1 MKKFYLFFGLALC
14 MLTVG
19 CSKDDP
25 KTDPGEPT
33 TKEAVNII
41 ANAVDEFGLWQ
52 EGAKIAVNGVESKE
66 VAIDAENP
74 AKGVFAVEKATAPF
88 VVIAPSSAYEAGDI
102 VKVPDTQNYVAGGY
116 DRDAYI
122 MYGYAEKFDE
132 AESEQPTIESRAEEI
147 VEVKTA
153 TVDMQ
158 SFCGIVALPLT
169 VADGAVASIKS
180 IDMTTG
186 NDAEMIAGSWK
197 FNVKEGTVTV
207 EKPYDTIVLDC
218 GDGVALGAEPT
229 VFKFVVPAGKYTQG
243 VYFTIEDAE
252 GHKDVCEF
260 KDEINVV
267 AGEEYSVASTE
278 FHIIE
283 KAAATLNITI
293 NEAGIKW
300 AAGDKVVINGQ
311 LSSEIAAE
319 EAGTS
324 TGTFNV
330 ENVARPYK
338 VLYPQDLYT
347 TSGRLRL
354 YNEQRLIANDC
365 DREALAMVGYSTTTD
380 VTMHNVCGLIKIPV
394 TNNYETD
401 NLTIT
406 KIDIRSNDGTPLCG
420 KFNINYRNATL
431 STVSAAT
438 ELSLVPAEDS
448 KGILLPV
455 GESVNVYAVVPEG
468 RFPKGITLDVY
479 TDVANKLDIVCAQGG
494 LSITRGEETVVDT
507 VEYAEVKIDQITT
520 ADEFVALLNAVNR
533 GRTDRFKNSAGEIV
547 LANDIDLTGVEV
559 PQVVGKDGAGFV
571 DVFNGNNFAIKNLNS
586 AATLI
591 ALNNGTIKN
600 IVLDT
605 WALGGSFIEGNNG
618 TVDNITLNACTLTA
632 PVVNLNANNAVVSNV
647 TMNAGCDVTF
657 PAPAAATNFGFIV
670 GGNAGTVTKCTNAIV
685 YEKEIASTPKA
696 SCNFGGIVGATTGLV
711 SECSFMGTFDMTIA
725 SPTKSQY
732 HNFGGVVGFMNGKKD
747 QVMVSGCTNSGKVK
761 VTNKTGVLIATGG
774 VVGGTTSVAK
784 ATGDY
789 GIVENCENTGSV
801 GMRYVSGG
809 SGSYPVCGGV
819 CGYIEGYIKGC
830 TNRGTISMECNG
842 SSSSAAWTAA
852 KVAGVAGA
860 VNMGAS
866 DCHNFGTLEFVA
878 GYYAGGTE
886 AARFAGVCSFS
897 CWAGVIA
904 SAGSW
909 NTSVNSVFE
918 NCTNEV
924 DMVYNPGSTTG
935 TPQFA
940 FGGVFGW
947 LNGTA
952 KNCINKNSVTANTN
966 TQYVNLGGISAG
978 GNAHFED
985 CQNLGA
991 IVLNAN
997 DVKVPG
1003 KWLARVG
1010 GITGWNAA
1018 LANTSSKN
1026 PIPTAINAK
1035 MTNCTNSGSI
1045 TVNGGSGTSSNQSFV
1060 GGICGTGVNSKKTG
1074 SVTYDGCTNTGVI
1087 TTPADYAKLQKGN
1100 ISGDDN
1106 DL

>member
-19 CSKDDP
+19 CSKDGGS
-25 KTDPGEPT
+25 GETEPIGPT
-33 TKEAVNII
+33 GNDVVKITANIVNEGF
-41 ANAVDEFGLWQ
+41 AWS
-52 EGAKIAVNGVESKE
+52 EGATIAVNGVESK
-66 VAIDAENP
+66 AISEGVGTAS
-74 AKGVFAVEKATAPF
+74 GVFTVEKAKEAPF
-88 VVIAPSSAYEAGDI
+88 VVVAPFSAYETGN
-102 VKVPDTQNYVAGGY
+102 VLNVPDTQSYVADGL
-116 DRDAYI
+116 DAAAYV
-122 MYGYAEKFDE
+122 MYGYAEKLDE
-132 AESEQPTIESRAEEI
+132 VAPEEPVLASRSAQA
-147 VEVKTA
+147 EVKTA
-153 TVDMQ
+153 TVDMYN
-158 SFCGIVALPLT
+158 FCGVISLPLT
-169 VADGAVASIKS
+169 VADGANMVIKS
-180 IDMTTG
+180 IDVTSDDT
-186 NDAEMIAGSWK
+186 AAPLAGEWK
-197 FNVKEGTVTV
+197 ADLTSGTFTS
-207 EKPYDTIVLDC
+207 EKAYDTITLDC
-218 GDGVALGAEPT
+218 GEGVALGAEP
-229 VFKFVVPAGKYTQG
+229 VEFRFIVPIGTYGKG
-243 VYFTIEDAE
+243 LIFTMETTD
-252 GHKDVCEF
+252 GHKDVYEYNEPLTIDAGGLALASREF
-260 KDEINVV
+260 QINEKKD
-267 AGEEYSVASTE
+267 
-278 FHIIE
+278 
-283 KAAATLNITI
+283 AALNITI
-293 NEAGIKW
+293 KEGSILW
-300 AAGDKVVINGQ
+300 AAGDKVVVNGQ
-311 LSSEIAAE
+311 LSDEVAAE
-319 EAGTS
+319 SVGISSAV
-324 TGTFNV
+324 FNV
-330 ENVARPYK
+330 SNVAVPYK

-354 YNEQRLIANDC
+354 YNEQKLIANDC
-365 DREALAMVGYSTTTD
+365 DREALAMVGYSATED

-406 KIDIRSNDGTPLCG
+406 KIDIRSNDETPLCG

-431 STVSAAT
+431 SLVSAVD
-438 ELSLVPAEDS
+438 ELSLVPAEGT
-448 KGILLPV
+448 KGIYLPA
-455 GESVNVYAVVPEG
+455 GETVNLYAVVPEG
-468 RFPKGITLDVY
+468 RFPKGITVDVY
-479 TDVANKLDIVCAQGG
+479 TDSTNKLGIVCAPAGG
-494 LSITRGEETVVDT
+494 LNVTRGEETAVET
-507 VEYAEVKIDQITT
+507 VEYAEVKIEKITT
-520 ADEFVALLNAVNR
+520 ADELVALASAINR
-533 GRTDRFKNSAGEIV
+533 GRTDRFKNADGELV
-547 LANDIDLTGVEV
+547 LGNDIDMTGVEL
-559 PQVVGKDGAGFV
+559 PKMTGADNAGFA
-571 DVFNGNNFAIKNLNS
+571 DIFNGKGFAIKNLIM
-586 AATLI
+586 ATSMFGT
-591 ALNNGTIKN
+591 NNGTIEN
-600 IVLDT
+600 IVFEDCSFT
-605 WALGGSFIEGNNG
+605 GSVVETNMQ
-618 TVDNITLNACTLTA
+618 TVDNIVLNTTKLTA
-632 PVVNLNANNAVVSNV
+632 PVVNQNAGTVSNIA
-647 TMNAGCDVTF
+647 MNAGCDVTF
-657 PAPAAATNFGFIV
+657 PAPEAATNFGFIV

-685 YEKEIASTPKA
+685 YEKELASTPKA

-711 SECSFMGTFDMTIA
+711 SDCSFTGTFDMTVVA
-725 SPTKSQY
+725 PAASQY
-732 HNFGGVVGFMNGKKD
+732 HTFGGVVGYIKGAKD

-761 VTNKTGVLIATGG
+761 VTNNTKVMFSTGG

-789 GIVENCENTGSV
+789 GVVENCENTGSV

-830 TNRGTISMECNG
+830 TNRGTVSMECNG

-886 AARFAGVCSFS
+886 AARFSGVCSFA

-909 NTSVNSVFE
+909 NTSVNSIFE

-952 KNCINKNSVTANTN
+952 KNCVNKNSVTANTN

-997 DVKVPG
+997 DVVVPA

-1018 LANTSSKN
+1018 LASTAAATT
-1026 PIPTAINAK
+1026 PTAINAK
-1035 MTNCTNSGSI
+1035 MTNCSNSGAV

-1074 SVTYDGCTNTGVI
+1074 SVTYEGCTNTGVI
-1087 TTPADYAKLQKGN
+1087 TTPADYAKLSKGN